1 MYTLFYYSWCGP
13 CKMLGPRLME
23 VVAATEGKVQL
34 AKVDIDNNTDLAIDY
49 DVQSVPTVLA
59 VKDGKITDQFIG
71 LQEVDKLKLFV
82 EKMY

>member
-1 MYTLFYYSWCGP
+1 
-13 CKMLGPRLME
+13 MLGPRLME